1 MGSRVGGAV
10 LFGLAAAGVVAA
22 LAAREPAPV
31 PPPERLVFTQVTDPA
46 DGAPDW
52 RFPDR
57 SRVVTIDLAD
67 PGAEPV
73 VLSKGLE
80 AARAPDV
87 HFDGRRV
94 VFAGRKKAGGPWQIW
109 EASLDGGRP
118 TLLVERCE
126 RCTDPVYRADDGV
139 VFVAPAGD
147 GAQMAVY
154 TVAPDDDEPTR
165 ITHHPLSDASLG
177 LVADGRV
184 LVATG
189 PASGPTRYY
198 AVRHDGTGAELM
210 YAAPDGATL
219 PGRPHETGRRLVF
232 VERSADGPDRVVS
245 VSQAYPE
252 TTREQLATVA
262 DGDARSAAP
271 APDGRVIVAA
281 RRAGDAAYGLWRAGA
296 AELEAV
302 VAPSPGVH
310 AVEPIVARPRTRPLG
325 FVSATDPSV
334 GTGALFGVD
343 ARLTGLGA
351 VDREAAVLR
360 VWTPAGRLG
369 DVPLAGDGSFH
380 IELPADE
387 PVRLETL
394 DADGATVR
402 GPSAWIWV
410 RPGELRGCVGCH
422 ESRALA
428 PMNRLP
434 EAAARPPASLAPGP
448 AGEDS

>member
-1 MGSRVGGAV
+1 MTSRVGGAV
-10 LFGLAAAGVVAA
+10 LLGVAVAGVTAVVAA
-22 LAAREPAPV
+22 RAPAPE
-31 PPPERLVFTQVTDPA
+31 PPPERLVFTEVATPDA
-46 DGAPDW
+46 GAPSW

-57 SRVVTIDLAD
+57 SRIVAVDPAD
-67 PGAEPV
+67 PTAEPV
-73 VLSKGLE
+73 VLSPGFA

-87 HFDGRRV
+87 HFDGRRI
-94 VFAGRKKAGGPWQIW
+94 VFAGRRQADGPWQIW
-109 EASLDGGRP
+109 ETSLDGGRP
-118 TLLVERCE
+118 TLLVEGCE

-147 GAQMAVY
+147 GSRMAVY
-154 TVAPDDDEPTR
+154 TVAPGDEEPTR

-177 LVADGRV
+177 LVSDGRV
-184 LVATG
+184 LIATG

-232 VERSADGPDRVVS
+232 VERSAAGPDRVVA

-252 TTREQLATVA
+252 TSRQPLATLP
-262 DGDARSAAP
+262 DGDVHSAFP
-271 APDGRVIVAA
+271 APDGTVIVAA
-281 RRAGDAAYGLWRAGA
+281 RRAGESSYGLWRAGG
-296 AELEAV
+296 AELTPLVRPA
-302 VAPSPGVH
+302 AGVH
-310 AVEPIVARPRTRPLG
+310 AVEPVLVRPRTRPLG
-325 FVSATDPSV
+325 FVSATDPSA
-334 GTGALFGVD
+334 GTGAIFGVD

-351 VDREAAVLR
+351 VDDGAVALR
-360 VWTPAGRLG
+360 VRSPARELG
-369 DVPLAGDGSFH
+369 VVPLARDGSFH

-387 PVRLETL
+387 PVRFETL

-428 PMNRLP
+428 PTNRLP
-434 EAAARPPASLAPGP
+434 DAAARPPVSLAVDPE
-448 AGEDS
+448 EDS